1 MKKILLIVFATLSG
15 IIFHLTVNAQQVD
28 SLMEVYDDQ
37 YPKEKVHIHFDRTIY
52 NKEETIFYK
61 VYLQMA
67 SLPSEVS
74 KNMYVAWF
82 DTSGNLLK
90 QTAAPLFQSTAKGS
104 FDIPANYRGDFIH
117 VKAFTRWM
125 LNDDSA
131 FVFEKNIPINSG
143 KPSGP
148 TQKIVQKTRI
158 DLFPES
164 GNLVQGV
171 NNRVAFKATNQFGTP
186 VLIKGFLVN
195 DKNKVLDTLKALH
208 DGMGVFNFKP
218 VAGEKYQL
226 NWTDELG
233 QKGSTI
239 LPAPKTQGVVMKI
252 TTDYEKAYAQIER
265 TQDAPADFKK
275 FKLLVHQHQQLIYTV
290 DFKGEEKLIQKAA
303 LPIDELPTGI
313 VQFSLFTEDWK
324 PVAERI
330 VFVNNRLHEFNAKM
344 SIPII
349 DLKKRGK
356 NVIEIMVSDTAS
368 TNMSMSVT
376 DASIVLPEQ
385 QSIYSDLLLSSDI
398 KGKVHNPAYYFSSDA
413 DSVAAHLD
421 LVMMTN
427 GWRRFDW
434 EKLIKGDFPKWTYP
448 RETEFLKLAGKV
460 YGNQAL
466 ANTKE
471 LQLNLVISGKDS
483 SSKLLFLPVA
493 KDGSFEQT
501 GVMFYDTVRVFYS
514 FNNNPKLTE
523 QTQVKIQNGLLY
535 QEFKKIAF
543 SLSGTQAGWSD
554 SMARVQLNYYLSEQE
569 KLRRQMESATLQ
581 EVIVKAKTKSPIQQL
596 EEKYASGLFS
606 GGDGYSFDLTT
617 DVSSMG
623 AIDVLTYLQ
632 GKVAG
637 LMITGSGAN
646 AQVSWR
652 GATPDLFL
660 NEMKMSIDM
669 VQSLNVPDI
678 AFIKVFRPPFF
689 GSPGG
694 GGGGAIA
701 IYTKKGKTGRANQ
714 ANNKGMENTVL
725 GGYSVFKEFFNPNY
739 DKPTGNFEVDS
750 RTTLFW
756 NPYLLTNKRSPR
768 VKVEFFNNDSSKK
781 LQVVLEGMNSNGKL
795 TRVVKIIE

>member
-1 MKKILLIVFATLSG
+1 MKKITLTVLTTFVALL
-15 IIFHLTVNAQQVD
+15 FHLDIQAQRLD
-28 SLMEVYDDQ
+28 SLMSVYDE
-37 YPKEKVHIHFDRTIY
+37 YFPKEKVHIHFDRTIY

-61 VYLQMA
+61 AYLQMGN
-67 SLPSEVS
+67 LPTELS

-90 QTAAPLFQSTAKGS
+90 QTATPLFQSTAKGS
-104 FDIPANYRGDFIH
+104 FDIPANYKGDFIH

-131 FVFEKNIPINSG
+131 FLFERNIPINSG
-143 KPSGP
+143 KSINSGA
-148 TQKIVQKTRI
+148 KTIFKSRVDI
-158 DLFPES
+158 FPES
-164 GNLVQGV
+164 GNLVQGLT
-171 NNRVAFKATNQFGTP
+171 NRVAFKATNQFGTP

-195 DKNKVLDTLKALH
+195 DKNKILDTLKALH
-208 DGMGVFNFKP
+208 DGMGIFNLKP
-218 VAGEKYQL
+218 LIGEKYQL

-233 QKGSTI
+233 QKGFTV
-239 LPAPKTQGVVMKI
+239 LPPVKTQGVILKVI
-252 TTDYEKAYAQIER
+252 TDYEKAYAQIER
-265 TQDAPADFKK
+265 TNEVPIDFKK

-290 DFKGEEKLIQKAA
+290 EFKGEEKLVQKTA

-330 VFVNNRLHEFNAKM
+330 IFVNNRLHEFNAKL

-356 NVIEIMVSDTAS
+356 NIIEIMVSDTAS
-368 TNMSMSVT
+368 TNMSLSVT
-376 DASIVLPEQ
+376 DASIVVPEQ
-385 QSIYSDLLLSSDI
+385 QTIYSDLLLSSDI

-413 DSVAAHLD
+413 DSVSAHLD

-434 EKLIKGDFPKWTYP
+434 DKLVKRDFPKQLYNK
-448 RETEFLKLAGKV
+448 ETDFLKLTGKV

-466 ANTKE
+466 ANSKD
-471 LQLNLVISGKDS
+471 LQLNLVIAGKDS

-554 SMARVQLNYYLSEQE
+554 SMARSQLNFYLSEQE

-581 EVIVKAKTKSPIQQL
+581 EVIVKTKTKSPIQQL
-596 EEKYASGLFS
+596 EEKYSTGLFS

-617 DVSSMG
+617 DMSSMG

-637 LMITGSGAN
+637 LSITGSGAN

-689 GSPGG
+689 GSMGG
-694 GGGGAIA
+694 GSGGAIA
-701 IYTKKGKTGRANQ
+701 IYTKKGKSGRGNQ
-714 ANNKGMENTVL
+714 ANNKGMENTIL

-739 DKPTGNFEVDS
+739 DKPTGNFDVDS
-750 RTTLFW
+750 RTTLYW

-768 VKVEFFNNDSSKK
+768 VKVEFYNNDSSKK
-781 LQVVLEGMNSNGKL
+781 LQVVLEGVNANGKL
-795 TRVVKIIE
+795 TRVVKMIE

>member
-1 MKKILLIVFATLSG
+1 MKKIPLTVFITFVGLL
-15 IIFHLTVNAQQVD
+15 FHLNIQAQQLD
-28 SLMEVYDDQ
+28 SLMSVYDE
-37 YPKEKVHIHFDRTIY
+37 YFPREKVHIHFDRTIY

-61 VYLQMA
+61 AYLQMGNM
-67 SLPSEVS
+67 PSDLS

-104 FDIPANYRGDFIH
+104 FDIPANYKGDFIH

-131 FVFEKNIPINSG
+131 YVFERNILINSG
-143 KPSGP
+143 KSIGS
-148 TQKIVQKTRI
+148 VAKTVFKSRV

-171 NNRVAFKATNQFGTP
+171 NNRIAFKATNQFGTP

-195 DKNKVLDTLKALH
+195 DKNKILDTLKALH
-208 DGMGVFNFKP
+208 DGMGMFNLKP
-218 VAGEKYQL
+218 IIGEKYQL
-226 NWTDELG
+226 NWTDEFG
-233 QKGSTI
+233 QKGSTV
-239 LPAPKTQGVVMKI
+239 LPLIKTQGVVLKVS
-252 TTDYEKAYAQIER
+252 TDYEKAYAQIER
-265 TQDAPADFKK
+265 TNEVPVDFKK

-290 DFKGEEKLIQKAA
+290 DFKGEEKLVQKAA

-356 NVIEIMVSDTAS
+356 NIIEIMVSDTAS
-368 TNMSMSVT
+368 TNMSLSVT
-376 DASIVLPEQ
+376 DASIVVPEQ
-385 QSIYSDLLLSSDI
+385 QTIYSDLLLSSDI

-434 EKLIKGDFPKWTYP
+434 EKLVKAEYPKQLYSK
-448 RETEFLKLAGKV
+448 ESDFLKLSGKV

-466 ANTKE
+466 ANSKD
-471 LQLNLVISGKDS
+471 LQLNLVIAGKDS

-543 SLSGTQAGWSD
+543 SLSGSQAGWSD
-554 SMARVQLNYYLSEQE
+554 SMARVQLNFYLSEQE

-606 GGDGYSFDLTT
+606 GGDGYSFDLST
-617 DVSSMG
+617 DLSSMG

-637 LMITGSGAN
+637 LTITGSGAN

-701 IYTKKGKTGRANQ
+701 IYTKKGKSGRGNQ
-714 ANNKGMENTVL
+714 ANNKGMENTIL

-768 VKVEFFNNDSSKK
+768 VKVEFYNNDSSKK
-781 LQVVLEGMNSNGKL
+781 LQVVLEGVNSNGKL